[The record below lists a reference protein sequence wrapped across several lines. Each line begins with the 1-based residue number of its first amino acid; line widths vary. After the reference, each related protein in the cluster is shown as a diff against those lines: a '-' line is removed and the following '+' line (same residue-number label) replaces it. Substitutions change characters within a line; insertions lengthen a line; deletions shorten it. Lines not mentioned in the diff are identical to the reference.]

1 MFLFILV
8 DNGDGS
14 GHESNNP
21 PEYGPVEQH
30 TYSLQP
36 IDRKRL
42 MIALADLEYI
52 LVRATHGQAVNVV
65 A

>member
-1 MFLFILV
+1 MFSFIV
-8 DNGDGS
+8 GDDRDGS
-14 GHESNNP
+14 GFESSNV
-21 PEYGPVEQH
+21 PEYDTVEQYK
-30 TYSLQP
+30 YSVQP

>member
-1 MFLFILV
+1 MFLRGV
-8 DNGDGS
+8 SVGEGS
-14 GHESNNP
+14 GFESNNV
-21 PEYGPVEQH
+21 PEYGPVQQF
-30 TYSLQP
+30 TYRLQP

-42 MIALADLEYI
+42 MIVLADLDYI